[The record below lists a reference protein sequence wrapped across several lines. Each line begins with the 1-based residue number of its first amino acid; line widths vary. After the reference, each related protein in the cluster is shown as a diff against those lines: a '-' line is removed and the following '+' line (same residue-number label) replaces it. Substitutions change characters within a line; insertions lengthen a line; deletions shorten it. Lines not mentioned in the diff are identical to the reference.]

1 MDGMQTEFDGTPHT
15 APADAI
21 HPLIAEFEE
30 TAGEYFTART
40 TSDPFKATTDTV
52 IHRARGSGAGV
63 IFSRLSLSDAE
74 LLALTR
80 AINSAVV
87 QRFPSLV
94 N

>member
-1 MDGMQTEFDGTPHT
+1 MDTAQTEFDGTPHT
-15 APADAI
+15 APADVLNS
-21 HPLIAEFEE
+21 LIAEFEE
-30 TAGEYFTART
+30 TAGGHFTART
-40 TSDPFKATTDTV
+40 TSDPFKATTEVV

-80 AINSAVV
+80 AVNSAVV